1 MICIQS
7 VAITTAI
14 TVAITIAITQAITK
28 TIMIAITIAIT
39 IIAIMNSKIIGI
51 KHLIDLMFVVGT
63 KKTCFG
69 SNLKFKI
76 QINKYFFIYF
86 YSSNV

>member
-28 TIMIAITIAIT
+28 TITIAIT
-39 IIAIMNSKIIGI
+39 IIAIMNSKIIRI

-76 QINKYFFIYF
+76 PINKYFFIYF